1 MDKEHIAPILFS
13 KSQYTITRIRR
24 VSPENCDDSLYLLDP
39 IMVAATSAFGLP
51 IPGLVIRIQRKVSKM
66 ICMISKT
73 INTVSKK
80 LGEISQ
86 EMGKLMS
93 CYYKA

>member
-13 KSQYTITRIRR
+13 KSQYPITRIRR

-51 IPGLVIRIQRKVSKM
+51 IPG
-66 ICMISKT
+66 
-73 INTVSKK
+73 
-80 LGEISQ
+80 
-86 EMGKLMS
+86 
-93 CYYKA
+93 

>member
-1 MDKEHIAPILFS
+1 MNEEHIAPILFS
-13 KSQYTITRIRR
+13 KSQYPITRIRR
-24 VSPENCDDSLYLLDP
+24 VFPENCDDSLYLLDP
-39 IMVAATSAFGLP
+39 IMIAATSAFGLP
-51 IPGLVIRIQRKVSKM
+51 IPELVTGIQRKVSKM

-80 LGEISQ
+80 LGEISK